1 MQTIDLPHL
10 AQTAHTEYIQA
21 ALNQCRDSGGGTVR
35 LAPGD
40 WHIASLRLYDN
51 TTLHLSAGAHLIA
64 SDRWQDYTDFHV
76 PTTLGY
82 LRSPFL
88 RREWHLPDHY
98 VNAPITAVD
107 AENVAVT
114 GEPGAWIDGSD
125 CYDPNGE
132 EHFRGP
138 MGMVFCR
145 CRGVTLR
152 GYTYKRSANWC
163 HQLDS
168 CVNVHMDGV
177 TVLGGHDGINI
188 HHCVGVRIEN
198 CDFRTGDDC
207 IAGYDAENIV
217 VRNCSLNTAC
227 NSFRLG
233 GRNLLVEDCR
243 FWGPA
248 EYPHRSSGRYN
259 TLFAFAY
266 YAFAYDTCRFDSE
279 NWVVRNCTFSGID
292 RLMYYNFGGD
302 WNHDARPLR
311 DLTLENVTIQGLSGP
326 AHITTQP
333 EYPIAVTLRNVSVS
347 WRDGLPAEGALHT
360 SRGVKLRLEDVTVE
374 GICG

>member
-1 MQTIDLPHL
+1 M
-10 AQTAHTEYIQA
+10 
-21 ALNQCRDSGGGTVR
+21 
-35 LAPGD
+35 
-40 WHIASLRLYDN
+40 
-51 TTLHLSAGAHLIA
+51 
-64 SDRWQDYTDFHV
+64 
-76 PTTLGY
+76 
-82 LRSPFL
+82 
-88 RREWHLPDHY
+88 
-98 VNAPITAVD
+98 
-107 AENVAVT
+107 
-114 GEPGAWIDGSD
+114 
-125 CYDPNGE
+125 
-132 EHFRGP
+132 
-138 MGMVFCR
+138 
-145 CRGVTLR
+145 
-152 GYTYKRSANWC
+152 
-163 HQLDS
+163 
-168 CVNVHMDGV
+168 
-177 TVLGGHDGINI
+177 
-188 HHCVGVRIEN
+188 
-198 CDFRTGDDC
+198 
-207 IAGYDAENIV
+207 
-217 VRNCSLNTAC
+217 
-227 NSFRLG
+227 
-233 GRNLLVEDCR
+233 LVEDCR